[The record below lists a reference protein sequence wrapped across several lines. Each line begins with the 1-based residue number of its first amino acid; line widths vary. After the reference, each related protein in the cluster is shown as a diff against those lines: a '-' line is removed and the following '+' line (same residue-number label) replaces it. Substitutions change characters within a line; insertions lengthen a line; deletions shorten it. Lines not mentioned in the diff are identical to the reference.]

1 MHATRAVALLLAA
14 GLLAGCGERI
24 PPLPRVENGDVI
36 LAFGDSLT
44 HGTGAGPAQS
54 YPAVLGGLI
63 DRNVISAGIPGEV
76 SAEARE
82 RLPAA
87 LEEHRPRLL
96 LLCSGGNDLLRRVDE
111 KIIEANLRAMIEVAR
126 SKNVAVVLIG
136 VPKPRLI
143 GGPPDFYARLAKE
156 YRLPYEGEIVTDLV
170 HDNATKS
177 DMVHPNAEGYR
188 RMAEALARLLKEAGA
203 V

>member
-1 MHATRAVALLLAA
+1 M
-14 GLLAGCGERI
+14 
-24 PPLPRVENGDVI
+24 I

-44 HGTGAGPAQS
+44 HGTGAGPNQS

-63 DRNVISAGIPGEV
+63 GRRVVGAGIPGEV

-87 LEEHRPRLL
+87 LDEHRPRLL
-96 LLCSGGNDLLRRVDE
+96 LLCSGGNDLLRRTDE
-111 KIIEANLRAMIEVAR
+111 KLIEANLRAMIEAAR
-126 SKNVAVVLIG
+126 SRNVAVVLIG
-136 VPKPRLI
+136 VPRPRLM
-143 GGPPDFYARLAKE
+143 GGPPEFYARLAKE
-156 YRLPYEGEIVTDLV
+156 YRLPYEGEIVNDLV
-170 HDNATKS
+170 RDNATKS

-188 RMAEALARLLKEAGA
+188 RMAEALARLLKQAGA